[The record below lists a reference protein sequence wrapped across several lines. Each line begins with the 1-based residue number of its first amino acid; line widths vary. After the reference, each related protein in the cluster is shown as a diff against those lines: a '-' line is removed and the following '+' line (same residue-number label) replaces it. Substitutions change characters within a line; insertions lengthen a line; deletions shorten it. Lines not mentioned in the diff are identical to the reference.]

1 MNSTNGTMVL
11 IIRVHTK
18 SIELISKTSMSNHIL
33 VTHTYLAMYFRQLQL
48 IETAEDQFLNMSVL
62 LPYQHERQNITHIL
76 DLNFILLSN
85 YI

>member
-1 MNSTNGTMVL
+1 MNSTNGTVVL

-33 VTHTYLAMYFRQLQL
+33 VTHTYFALYFRQLQL
-48 IETAEDQFLNMSVL
+48 IETAEDQFLNLSVL
-62 LPYQHERQNITHIL
+62 LPYKYERRNIIHSL
-76 DLNFILLSN
+76 HLNIVLLSN